1 MRLLGL
7 IIFTFSYISCSTIQS
22 GHFFKVKSTSDSTH
36 EDHGHHSGFSE
47 IDKKILARKRRSLVF
62 IPQIKPKLIKLGD
75 TVDYTRSV
83 ASAHQRINYDYS
95 FPLDEKTGD
104 RLLQFTWPL
113 EDNYRVTSG
122 YGKRKMGHKKRMHK
136 GIDIGAKKGT
146 PILAAESGKIIYSGW
161 MGSYGNVTI
170 IEHTADY
177 HSVYAH
183 ASRNLKSKGDIVSRG
198 EIIAKV
204 GSTGRSTGNHLHFEI
219 RFANKAMNPADYY
232 QDELVSR

>member
-1 MRLLGL
+1 MKLIGLL
-7 IIFTFSYISCSTIQS
+7 IFAFSYISCSTIQS
-22 GHFFKVKSTSDSTH
+22 GHFFKVKHSH
-36 EDHGHHSGFSE
+36 EDHGDHSRFSE
-47 IDKKILARKRRSLVF
+47 IDKSILARKRRSLVF
-62 IPQIKPKLIKLGD
+62 VPQIKPRLIKLGD

-95 FPLDEKTGD
+95 FPLDEETGD
-104 RLLQFTWPL
+104 KLLQFTWPL

-122 YGKRKMGHKKRMHK
+122 YGKRKLGNKKRMHK

-146 PILAAESGKIIYSGW
+146 PILAAESGKVIYSGW

-170 IEHTADY
+170 IEHTPDY

-183 ASRNLKSKGDIVSRG
+183 ASRNLTVKGDNVGRG

-219 RFANKAMNPADYY
+219 RFENKALNPANFY
-232 QDELVSR
+232 QDELVLK

>member
-1 MRLLGL
+1 MRLVGL
-7 IIFTFSYISCSTIQS
+7 TILTLSLFSCSTIQS
-22 GHFFKVKSTSDSTH
+22 GHFVKVSNLFGPSNHNHKSHD
-36 EDHGHHSGFSE
+36 GFSE

-62 IPQIKPKLIKLGD
+62 IPQIKPKLIALGD
-75 TVDYTRSV
+75 KVDYTRSV
-83 ASAHQRINYDYS
+83 ASAHQRINYEYT

-122 YGKRKMGHKKRMHK
+122 YGKRKLGNKKNMHK

-170 IEHTADY
+170 IEHTPDY

-183 ASRNLKSKGDIVSRG
+183 ASRNLKSKGEYVTRG

-219 RFANKAMNPADYY
+219 RFGNKAMNPANFY
-232 QDELVSR
+232 QDELVAR